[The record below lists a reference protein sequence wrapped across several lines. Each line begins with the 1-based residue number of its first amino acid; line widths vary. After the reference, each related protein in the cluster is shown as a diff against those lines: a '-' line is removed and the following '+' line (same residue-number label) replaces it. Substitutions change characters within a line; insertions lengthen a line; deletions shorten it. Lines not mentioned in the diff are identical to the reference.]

1 MENGLIGNSNVKL
14 VQNALFVSRGRHKFI
29 MLLVELVHY
38 VLTKLMKVKAE
49 LLFIFQNVEVAL
61 CAVYLVYEER
71 VLQRVSNL
79 KSENMLLSVF
89 NKLSMHF
96 NLDV

>member
-1 MENGLIGNSNVKL
+1 MLPWASGI
-14 VQNALFVSRGRHKFI
+14 FVSVLS
-29 MLLVELVHY
+29 LLVELVHY